1 MADPRELKKYYMKVF
16 HRNMAIYKEFLKLY
30 DQAKKEGARFPE
42 DVAWVR
48 FREQYIDTDEGW
60 VRRV

>member
-1 MADPRELKKYYMKVF
+1 MNPRELRKYYMKVF
-16 HRNMAIYKEFLKLY
+16 YGNEELFKIFLKFY
-30 DQAKKEGARFPE
+30 DEAVKEGAAVPE

-48 FREQYIDTDEGW
+48 FREHYIDTDEGW

>member
-1 MADPRELKKYYMKVF
+1 MANPRKLKKYYMKVF
-16 HRNMAIYKEFLKLY
+16 YGNEAIYKEFLKFY
-30 DQAKKEGARFPE
+30 DQAVEEGSSIPE

>member
-1 MADPRELKKYYMKVF
+1 MNPRKLRKYYMKVF
-16 HRNMAIYKEFLKLY
+16 YGNKELFKVFLRFY
-30 DQAKKEGARFPE
+30 DEAVKEGSVVPE
-42 DVAWVR
+42 DVAWVQ